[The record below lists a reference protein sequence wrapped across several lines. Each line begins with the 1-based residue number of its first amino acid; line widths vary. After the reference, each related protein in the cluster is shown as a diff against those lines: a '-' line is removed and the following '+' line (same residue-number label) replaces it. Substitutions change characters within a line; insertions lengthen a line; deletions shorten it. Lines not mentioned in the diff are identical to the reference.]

1 MIEKTWFSSI
11 SSVKDGTDSLRVDCD
26 HNKARHLEGVWRRMT
41 KKKSGRNIVEFG
53 CEVTNLP
60 VKKKQK
66 HYETVRSRKK
76 VLGKVIY
83 LAMRWKASRNG
94 PTVKT
99 ANEKYI
105 NKTKQGKFQ
114 QLAMPDEDLYPF
126 RSASRFRSLVQM
138 LSPKDRVAKR
148 AWSTGRKRDIRGSRV
163 DSTQHVDLVK
173 EEINLKSHQK

>member
-1 MIEKTWFSSI
+1 MK
-11 SSVKDGTDSLRVDCD
+11 KDD
-26 HNKARHLEGVWRRMT
+26 E
-41 KKKSGRNIVEFG
+41 KKSGRNIVEFG

-148 AWSTGRKRDIRGSRV
+148 A
-163 DSTQHVDLVK
+163 
-173 EEINLKSHQK
+173 